1 MAKIGYI
8 LEDVILPQIGPV
20 RDSKLTK
27 WHKGVGSRINRD
39 EMLFDISNSFVD
51 AEIPS
56 PYSGEIA
63 EIIVKAG
70 ETALVGAVLARIK
83 REVTIIDA

>member
-20 RDSKLTK
+20 RDAKITK
-27 WHKGVGSRINRD
+27 WHKRVGSRIDRD
-39 EMLFDISNSFVD
+39 EMLFDISNLFVD

-70 ETALVGAVLARIK
+70 EVALVGAVLARIK
-83 REVTIIDA
+83 REITIIDA